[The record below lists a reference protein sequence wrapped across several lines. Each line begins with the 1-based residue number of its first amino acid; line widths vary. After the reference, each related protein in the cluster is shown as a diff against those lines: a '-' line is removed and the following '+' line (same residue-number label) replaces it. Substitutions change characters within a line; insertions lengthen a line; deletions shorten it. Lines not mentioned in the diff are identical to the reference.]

1 MIPSLRESYNAQFTQ
16 EKYQKFLQ
24 ALDEAVGAKIDF
36 RVCETPVFLP
46 RDLLH
51 EMQQSAQEIIGQ
63 LDTPEYRRESERAVP
78 AEYRVPNDTPQPL
91 FVQVDFA
98 VTRDKTGKLSPK
110 LIELQGFPSLYGF
123 QIVLT
128 QTFQRAFDLM
138 HLEYLLNGLT
148 MERYVALFKQALVGQ
163 HDPENVILMEIQ
175 PEKQKTA
182 CDFYCTERFSGVK
195 SVCITTVK
203 KRGNKL
209 YYRQNGKEIPIH
221 RIYNRVIVDEF
232 IKKNIAI
239 DFDFRDELEV
249 EWAGHPNWYFRLSK
263 FSLPYLNHRNV
274 PRAYFL
280 NRLEHYPE
288 DLEKYVLKPLF
299 SFAGSGVK
307 IDVTPADLDAIPPAE
322 RPYHLLQ
329 EKIEYGS
336 VIKTPD
342 AASKVEVRV
351 MFLWL
356 DQPRP
361 VGVTT
366 LARLSQGKMLGVDF
380 NKNKTWVGASCCLFE
395 P

>member
-1 MIPSLRESYNAQFTQ
+1 MIPSLREQYNAQFTE
-16 EKYQKFLQ
+16 EKYQRFLRM
-24 ALDEAVGAKIDF
+24 LDETVGAKIDF

-46 RDLLH
+46 GDLLR
-51 EMQQSAQEIIGQ
+51 EMQQSAAEIISQ
-63 LDTPEYRRESERAVP
+63 LDTPAYRLESEAAVP
-78 AEYRVPNDTPQPL
+78 ERYRVPNDESNPL

-98 VTRDKTGKLSPK
+98 VTRDANGKLSPK

-123 QIVLT
+123 QIMLT
-128 QTFQRAFDLM
+128 QTFQREFNLS
-138 HLEYLLNGLT
+138 HLEFLLNGLT
-148 MERYVALFKQALVGQ
+148 VERYTALLKQALLGK
-163 HDPENVILMEIQ
+163 HDSENVILMEIQ

-182 CDFYCTERFSGVK
+182 CDFYCTEKFTGVK
-195 SVCITTVK
+195 AVCITEIK
-203 KRGNKL
+203 KRGKKL
-209 YYRQNGKEIPIH
+209 FYRRNGREIPIH

-232 IKKNIAI
+232 VKKNIAI

-263 FSLPYLNHRNV
+263 YSLPHLHHRNV

-280 NRLEHYPE
+280 NQLERYPE
-288 DLEKYVLKPLF
+288 NLENYVLKPLF

-307 IDVTPADLDAIPPAE
+307 IDVTPADLDAVSPAD
-322 RPYHLLQ
+322 RAFHLLQ
-329 EKIEYGS
+329 EKIEYGP

-356 DQPRP
+356 DQPMA
-361 VGVTT
+361 VTT

>member
-1 MIPSLRESYNAQFTQ
+1 MITSLREQYNAQFTE
-16 EKYQKFLQ
+16 EKYQQFLR
-24 ALDEAVGAKIDF
+24 ALDETVGAKINF
-36 RVCETPVFLP
+36 RVAETPVFLP
-46 RDLLH
+46 NDLLR
-51 EMQQSAQEIIGQ
+51 EMQQSAMEIITQ
-63 LDTPEYRRESERAVP
+63 LDTPDYRRESERAVP
-78 AEYRVPNDTPQPL
+78 ERYRVPNDEPHPL

-98 VTRDKTGKLSPK
+98 VTRDANGKLSPQ

-128 QTFQRAFDLM
+128 QTFQKSFNLT
-138 HLEYLLNGLT
+138 HLQYLLNDLT
-148 MERYVALFKQALVGQ
+148 VERYVALLKQALLNN
-163 HDPENVILMEIQ
+163 HDPENVVLMEIQ

-182 CDFYCTERFSGVK
+182 CDFYCTEKFTGVK
-195 SVCITTVK
+195 AVCITTIK
-203 KRGNKL
+203 KRGEKL
-209 YYRQNGKEIPIH
+209 FYQKNGKKIPIH

-239 DFDFRDELEV
+239 DFDFREELDV
-249 EWAGHPNWYFRLSK
+249 EWAGHPNWYFRMSK
-263 FSLPYLNHRNV
+263 FSLPFLRHRHV

-280 NRLEHYPE
+280 HQLERYPE
-288 DLEKYVLKPLF
+288 KLESYVLKPLF

-307 IDVTPADLDAIPPAE
+307 IDVTAADLDAIPAAE
-322 RPYHLLQ
+322 RAFHLLQ
-329 EKIEYGS
+329 EKIEYGP

-342 AASKVEVRV
+342 AASKVEVRM

-356 DQPRP
+356 DRP
-361 VGVTT
+361 MAVTT

>member
-1 MIPSLRESYNAQFTQ
+1 MISSLREQYNVQFTE

-24 ALDEAVGAKIDF
+24 ALDTAVGAKIDF
-36 RVCETPVFLP
+36 RVAETPVFLP
-46 RDLLH
+46 KDLLL
-51 EMQQSAQEIIGQ
+51 EMQQSAMEIIAQ

-78 AEYRVPNDTPQPL
+78 ALYRVPNNEPHPL

-98 VTRDKTGKLSPK
+98 ITRDADGKLSPQ

-128 QTFQRAFDLM
+128 QTCRKFFNLTSLQ
-138 HLEYLLNGLT
+138 YLLNGLT
-148 MERYVALFKQALVGQ
+148 VDRYVALLQRALLNK

-182 CDFYCTERFSGVK
+182 CDFYCTEKFTGVK
-195 SVCITTVK
+195 AVCITTIK
-203 KRGNKL
+203 KRGKKL
-209 YYRQNGKEIPIH
+209 FYQKNGKEIPIH

-232 IKKNIAI
+232 IKKDIAI
-239 DFDFRDELEV
+239 DFDFREELDV
-249 EWAGHPNWYFRLSK
+249 EWAGHPNWYFRMSK
-263 FSLPYLNHRNV
+263 FSLPFLQHQHV

-280 NRLEHYPE
+280 NKLERYPE
-288 DLEKYVLKPLF
+288 KLENYVLKPLF

-307 IDVTPADLDAIPPAE
+307 IEVTAADLDAVPLEE
-322 RPYHLLQ
+322 RAFHLLQ
-329 EKIEYGS
+329 EKIEYS
-336 VIKTPD
+336 PVIKTPD
-342 AASKVEVRV
+342 AASKVEVR
-351 MFLWL
+351 MMLLWL
-356 DQPRP
+356 DRP
-361 VGVTT
+361 QVVTT